1 MEHGTDLVNDM
12 AICIL
17 VAWLLAVIAHRF
29 KQPLILA
36 YLLAGFLIGPKAIK
50 LIDNPDSLDTISSLG
65 LILLMYMI
73 GLEID
78 MRKVITSGKVITL
91 TAAVQILGGFFLC
104 FVFFQVLFPRMGTIL
119 DSLYLSVAASLSST
133 VIIVK
138 ILYDKRELDTLP
150 GRLTLGV
157 LILQDVFAILF
168 LAIQPNLQH
177 PSFGVI
183 FKSLEKVALL
193 ILIAFAASRYGLPYL
208 FRGIARL
215 PELVV
220 VGALAWCFTIAGVAT
235 RLDLSDSLGALI
247 AGVAISTFP
256 YSLDVTAKITSL
268 RDFFVTLFFVS
279 LGMTIPMPSVYIFA
293 WSIVFCLFL
302 VLSRFVTVCWPLNVM
317 KQGHRASIIPAINLS
332 QVSEFSLVIM
342 AIGVSSGDVSENAK
356 GVTAYAFVI
365 LAVAST
371 YIMMR
376 SEKVMKRLSMMLSD
390 LNIRDL
396 DEQTMFL
403 KRPDKTPEI
412 VFLGFA
418 WTASSLLEEIR
429 RMQPDWL
436 RDIAV
441 IDFNPEAAG
450 GLHKRGVHVKYGDV
464 SQRDTLVH
472 AGVGEAKVIVST
484 LPNTV
489 LRGTDN
495 LRLLQELREINP
507 TAKIIMQAE
516 LLTDV
521 PKLYK
526 DGADYVQVAR
536 LLQAVELVSIIEYAR
551 ARRLGEKREEQAKE
565 LVGRDEV
572 IP

>member
-17 VAWLLAVIAHRF
+17 VAWLLAVIAHRL

-36 YLLAGFLIGPKAIK
+36 YLVAGFLIGPSAIR
-50 LIDNPDSLDTISSLG
+50 LINNPESLDTISGLG

-78 MRKVITSGKVITL
+78 MHKVIASGRVITI
-91 TAAVQILGGFFLC
+91 TAAAQILGGFFLC
-104 FVFFQVLFPRMGTIL
+104 LLFFLFLFPHTGTDL
-119 DSLYLSVAASLSST
+119 DPLYLSVAASLSST

-138 ILYDKRELDTLP
+138 ILYDKRELETLP
-150 GRLTLGV
+150 GRLTLV
-157 LILQDVFAILF
+157 ILVLQDVFAILF
-168 LAIQPNLQH
+168 LAVQPNLDH

-183 FKSLEKVALL
+183 FKSLEEVALL
-193 ILIAFAASRYGLPYL
+193 ILIAFTASRYGLPYL

-220 VGALAWCFTIAGVAT
+220 VGALAWCFTIAGVAD
-235 RLDLSDSLGALI
+235 RLHLSAPLGALI

-279 LGMTIPMPSVYIFA
+279 LGMTIPMPTPYYLA
-293 WSIVFCLFL
+293 WSVVFCIFL
-302 VLSRFVTVCWPLNVM
+302 VVSRFVTICWPLNRM
-317 KQGHRASIIPAINLS
+317 KRGHRASILPAINLS

-342 AIGVSSGDVSENAK
+342 SIGVSSRHVSKNAQ

-365 LAVAST
+365 LAVVST

-376 SEKVMKRLSMMLSD
+376 SDTLMKRVSLILSD
-390 LNIRDL
+390 LNVRDL
-396 DEQTMFL
+396 DENTIFL
-403 KRPDKTPEI
+403 KRPEKPPDI
-412 VFLGFA
+412 ILLGFA

-429 RMQPDWL
+429 RLQPGWL
-436 RDIAV
+436 REIAV
-441 IDFNPEAAG
+441 IDFNPEAAT
-450 GLHKRGVHVKYGDV
+450 GLHARGIHVKYGDV

-472 AGVGEAKVIVST
+472 AGVGEARVIVCT

-516 LLTDV
+516 LLSDV
-521 PKLYK
+521 PKLYQE
-526 DGADYVQVAR
+526 GADFVQIAR
-536 LLQAVELVSIIEYAR
+536 LLQAVELVSIIDFAR
-551 ARRLGEKREEQAKE
+551 ARRLAEKREEQAKE
-565 LVGRDEV
+565 LEGRDEV